1 MINSLQGFQINRFQI
16 KSFQIKRTAQRLIA
30 ALSVTAVAA
39 AGLVASNAPSAT
51 AAALAP
57 VMGIASGSGILWE
70 STADF
75 NRDMDAIAAT
85 GATWIRVDFDW
96 NSIQNESPTT
106 WRWDRSTD
114 RIVAGAQARGLKVL
128 GQLGYSPP
136 WARPADCPAGSNKC
150 VPTNVNA
157 YGNFVRAAAERYGA
171 RSANAA
177 LRGSVDAWEI
187 WNEPNHR
194 PFAQP
199 KPSLDRYSALLIA
212 AYPAIKSADPDATV
226 VTGGLSPAPDAA
238 DGTEIAPTTFL
249 TGLYARGARGFFD
262 AVGHHPYSY
271 PYNPLGGQSWNAFT
285 QTASLHQIMTNN
297 SDSAKKIWGT
307 EAGAPTGTDV
317 GRSVTEA
324 QQAQFVTDYYRGWST
339 TYGAFTGPLFWHQH
353 RDSGSNAGFYDDN
366 FGLLRRDFSQK
377 PAYAA
382 YQAVANGGSTPTPT
396 TTTTTTTL
404 PPTTTTTTLP
414 PTTTTTTPG
423 PTSGERIAGS
433 NPIGWVES
441 LSVTPSGIRVQGWTI
456 DPDRA
461 GSIDVLI
468 WMEGFQLL
476 GRVTA
481 DDARLP
487 LAKTFPAYGANHGF
501 DTTVAIPDGAHN
513 VCALAVGVGD
523 GTNTM
528 LSCRDVWVTS
538 SPFGFVETATSG
550 VGGLNVTGWSIDGDS
565 TASPA
570 VHIWM
575 DGTTFL
581 GATDSD
587 QRRTDLGSI
596 FPSYGDAH
604 GFAAAFTAPPGL
616 HSFCMYALNP
626 SGRGVTTPLGCR
638 NVFINTAP
646 IGSLDT
652 VVRVPGG
659 VRVGGW
665 AIDPESVDPI
675 LVHIYVDSDGVATTA
690 DARRQDVGNV
700 FPAYGNNHGFDQVV
714 ETPSEGATRICAW
727 GINSG
732 PGTQTLLGCRVVNIG
747 HSPIGS
753 LDSIGRTPSGL
764 SVGGWAIDPDTAAAL
779 IIHVYVDG
787 VASVEIAGLTRP
799 DLAPIFPEY
808 GKEHGFS
815 IDVPADS
822 GPHAICVYAINQRE
836 GAHTLLGCRGI

>member
-1 MINSLQGFQINRFQI
+1 MQRAQQF
-16 KSFQIKRTAQRLIA
+16 KSGVFRVTA
-30 ALSVTAVAA
+30 ALCVTAVIA
-39 AGLVASNAPSAT
+39 AGLVALSAPSAT
-51 AAALAP
+51 AAGLAP
-57 VMGIASGSGILWE
+57 VMGIASASGILWE

-75 NRDMDAIAAT
+75 NRDMDAIAAS

-136 WARPADCPAGSNKC
+136 WARPSDCPVGSDKC
-150 VPTNVNA
+150 IPTDVKA

-171 RSANAA
+171 RSSNAT
-177 LRGSVDAWEI
+177 LRGSVAAWEI
-187 WNEPNHR
+187 WNEPNLDL
-194 PFAQP
+194 FAQP
-199 KPSLDRYSALLIA
+199 KPSIDRYSAMLIA
-212 AYPAIKSADPDATV
+212 AYPAIKGADPAATV
-226 VTGGLSPAPDAA
+226 VTGGLSPAADTA
-238 DGTEIAPTTFL
+238 DGSGIAPVTFL
-249 TGLYARGARGFFD
+249 AGLYARGARGYFD
-262 AVGHHPYSY
+262 AVGHHPYSF
-271 PYNPLGGQSWNAFT
+271 PSNPLGGQSWNAFT
-285 QTASLHQIMTNN
+285 QTASLYQVMTNN

-317 GRSVTEA
+317 GRSVSEA
-324 QQAQFVTDYYRGWST
+324 MQAQFVSDYYRGWTT

-353 RDSGSNAGFYDDN
+353 RDSGSNAGFYDYN
-366 FGLLRRDFSQK
+366 FGLLRRDFSEK

-382 YQAVANGGSTPTPT
+382 YQAVANGGST
-396 TTTTTTTL
+396 TTTTL
-404 PPTTTTTTLP
+404 PPTTTTTT
-414 PTTTTTTPG
+414 TTPR
-423 PTSGERIAGS
+423 PTAGEKIAGS

-456 DPDRA
+456 DPDRS

-481 DDARLP
+481 DGARLP
-487 LAKTFPAYGANHGF
+487 LDAAFPAYGPNHGF
-501 DTTVAIPDGAHN
+501 DATVAIPDGVHN
-513 VCALAVGVGD
+513 VCALAVGVGE

-528 LSCRDVWVTS
+528 LSCRDVRVTS
-538 SPFGFVETATSG
+538 SPFGLVETATSG

-575 DGTTFL
+575 DGTTFV
-581 GATDSD
+581 GVTSSD
-587 QRRTDLGSI
+587 QRRADLGAI

-604 GFAAAFTAPPGL
+604 GFSASFVAPPGL
-616 HSFCMYALNP
+616 HNFCMYALNP
-626 SGRGVTTPLGCR
+626 SGQGVTTPLGCR

-646 IGSLDT
+646 MGSLDT

-665 AIDPESVDPI
+665 AFDPENVDPI
-675 LVHIYVDSDGVATTA
+675 LVHIYVDAVGTATRA
-690 DARRQDVGNV
+690 EARREDVGNA
-700 FPAYGNNHGFDQVV
+700 FAGYGNNHGFDQVV
-714 ETPSEGATRICAW
+714 ETPAEGATRICAW
-727 GINSG
+727 GINAG
-732 PGTQTLLGCRVVNIG
+732 PGAQTLLGCRVVNIG

-753 LDSIGRTPSGL
+753 LDSIEHTSSGV
-764 SVGGWAIDPDTAAAL
+764 SIGGWAIDPDTSSAL
-779 IIHVYVDG
+779 TIHVYVDG
-787 VASVEIAGLTRP
+787 VAAIEVAGLSRT
-799 DLAPIFPEY
+799 DLAPIFPAY

-815 IDVPADS
+815 INVPTDS
-822 GPHAICVYAINQRE
+822 GPHTVCVYAINQHE
-836 GAHTLLGCRGI
+836 GLHSLLGCRGI

>member
-1 MINSLQGFQINRFQI
+1 VINRLEGFLN
-16 KSFQIKRTAQRLIA
+16 KSRARRLIA

-51 AAALAP
+51 AVGLAP

-70 STADF
+70 SNADF

-85 GATWIRVDFDW
+85 GAAWIRVDFDW
-96 NSIQNESPTT
+96 SSIQYESPTT

-136 WARPADCPAGSNKC
+136 WARPSDCPAGSNKC
-150 VPTNVNA
+150 IPNDVTA

-171 RSANAA
+171 RSSNTT
-177 LRGSVDAWEI
+177 LRGSVTAWEI
-187 WNEPNHR
+187 WNEPNHG

-199 KPSLDRYSALLIA
+199 KPSIDRYSALLIA
-212 AYPAIKSADPDATV
+212 AYPAIKAADPGATV

-249 TGLYARGARGFFD
+249 AGLYARGARGYFD

-285 QTASLHQIMTNN
+285 QTASLYQIMTNN

-307 EAGAPTGTDV
+307 EAGAPTGTDA
-317 GRSVTEA
+317 GRSVSEA
-324 QQAQFVTDYYRGWST
+324 QQAQFVSDYYRGWST
-339 TYGAFTGPLFWHQH
+339 NYGAFTGPLFWHQH
-353 RDSGSNAGFYDDN
+353 RDSGSNPGFYDDN

-377 PAYAA
+377 PSYAA
-382 YQAVANGGSTPTPT
+382 YQAIANGASVT
-396 TTTTTTTL
+396 TTTTTTTTSTTTTTTL
-404 PPTTTTTTLP
+404 PPTTSTTTP
-414 PTTTTTTPG
+414 PSTTTTTTPG
-423 PTSGERIAGS
+423 PGSGERIAGS

-481 DDARLP
+481 DDARMP
-487 LAKTFPAYGANHGF
+487 LDAVFPAYGPNHGF
-501 DTTVAIPDGAHN
+501 DTTVAIPDGVHN
-513 VCALAVGVGD
+513 VCALAVGVGV

-575 DGTTFL
+575 DGTTFV
-581 GATDSD
+581 GATNSD
-587 QRRTDLGSI
+587 QRRADLGAI
-596 FPSYGDAH
+596 FPAYGDGH
-604 GFAAAFTAPPGL
+604 GFSASFTAAPGL
-616 HSFCMYALNP
+616 HSFCMYALNAA
-626 SGRGVTTPLGCR
+626 GRGTTTPLGCR
-638 NVFINTAP
+638 DVFINTAP

-665 AIDPESVDPI
+665 AIDPETVDPI
-675 LVHIYVDSDGVATTA
+675 FVHIYVDSDGVAATA
-690 DARRQDVGNV
+690 NARRQDVGNV

-714 ETPSEGATRICAW
+714 KTPLEGPTRICAW
-727 GINSG
+727 GINAG
-732 PGTQTLLGCRVVNIG
+732 PGSQTLLGCRVVNIL
-747 HSPIGS
+747 HTPIGS
-753 LDSIGRTPSGL
+753 LDTIVRTPSGL
-764 SVGGWAIDPDTAAAL
+764 SVNGWAIDPDTASAL
-779 IIHVYVDG
+779 TVHVYVDG
-787 VASVEIAGLTRP
+787 VATVEIAGLSRP
-799 DLAPIFPEY
+799 DLAPIFPAY

-815 IDVPADS
+815 IDVS
-822 GPHAICVYAINQRE
+822 TYLGPHTVCVYAINQYE
-836 GAHTLLGCRGI
+836 GVHSLLGCRSI